1 MVNQSTKRI
10 LTNCILNN
18 GPRREPFPYF
28 PRMHCGSTFEGNP
41 LQNSALSKASLIVND
56 VWRFDHFV
64 LILSGVEVIRCLL
77 LLLS

>member
-41 LQNSALSKASLIVND
+41 LQND

-77 LLLS
+77 LLS